1 MKDKKKMEKQFV
13 EQELVALMERTLK
26 LEDELNLLVDD

>member
-1 MKDKKKMEKQFV
+1 MEKQFV

-26 LEDELNLLVDD
+26 LEDELNLLVEE